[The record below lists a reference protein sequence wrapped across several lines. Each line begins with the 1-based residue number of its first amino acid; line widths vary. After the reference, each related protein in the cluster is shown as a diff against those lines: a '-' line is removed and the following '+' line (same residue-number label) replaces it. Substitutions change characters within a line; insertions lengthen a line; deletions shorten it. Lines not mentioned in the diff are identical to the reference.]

1 METGQTVSEHKKN
14 RCAAQEELLF
24 YLFYLTMVPC
34 VPGGNTHL
42 GYVADIVAMVLQ
54 TSCEVYLY

>member
-24 YLFYLTMVPC
+24 YLFYLTMEPC
-34 VPGGNTHL
+34 VAGGNTHL
-42 GYVADIVAMVLQ
+42 GYVTDIVPMAL
-54 TSCEVYLY
+54 